1 MTDLTKGSSGQPSGA
16 APGAQRIGEP
26 RVEMRGIT
34 KSFGALDV
42 LRGVDLTVRRG
53 EVVGLVGDNGA
64 GKSTLM
70 KMLAGA
76 VTPDR
81 GEIRVDGAPLTG
93 TGPRAARAAGI
104 EMVYQDLALCNDVD
118 VAGNLFLGRELYR
131 PFSRRLDTKRMHEE
145 AAKDLATLHIRITDT
160 RRMVGAMS
168 GGQRQAIAIARAV
181 TFEPKV
187 LVLDEPTA
195 ALAAREVEMTLQLI
209 RDVSA
214 RGVSVVLITHRL
226 QDLFEVADRFVVLH
240 EGVNHRELAPAETDL
255 GGLVTAMMGK

>member
-1 MTDLTKGSSGQPSGA
+1 M
-16 APGAQRIGEP
+16 E
-26 RVEMRGIT
+26 GIR
-34 KSFGALDV
+34 KSFGAVEV
-42 LRGVDLTVRRG
+42 LRGMDLRIRPG

-76 VTPDR
+76 VIPDA
-81 GEIRVDGAPLTG
+81 GEIRVDGATLSG
-93 TGPRAARAAGI
+93 SGPRAARAAGI

-118 VAGNLFLGRELYR
+118 VAGNLFLGREIYHPL
-131 PFSRRLDTKRMHEE
+131 SRRLDHKRMHQE
-145 AAKDLATLHIRITDT
+145 AAQDLATLHIRIKDT
-160 RRMVGAMS
+160 RQLVANMS

-209 RDVSA
+209 RDVSS

-226 QDLFEVADRFVVLH
+226 QDLFEVADRFVVLY
-240 EGVNHRELAPAETDL
+240 EGVNHRELEPSETDL

>member
-1 MTDLTKGSSGQPSGA
+1 VTSDTREVSTA
-16 APGAQRIGEP
+16 
-26 RVEMRGIT
+26 RVEMRGIR

-42 LRGVDLTVRRG
+42 LQGVDLTVGRG

-76 VTPDR
+76 VIPDA
-81 GEIRVDGAPLTG
+81 GEIRVDGAALTG
-93 TGPRAARAAGI
+93 SGPRASRAAGI

-118 VAGNLFLGRELYR
+118 VAGNLFLGREIYHPLT
-131 PFSRRLDTKRMHEE
+131 RRLDHKRMHEE
-145 AAKDLATLHIRITDT
+145 AAQDLATLHIRISDT
-160 RRMVGAMS
+160 RQLVANMS

-209 RDVSA
+209 RDVSS

-226 QDLFEVADRFVVLH
+226 QDLFEVADRFVVLY
-240 EGVNHRELAPAETDL
+240 EGVNHRQLKPAETDL

>member
-1 MTDLTKGSSGQPSGA
+1 VTSETRDVSV
-16 APGAQRIGEP
+16 P
-26 RVEMRGIT
+26 RVEMRGIR
-34 KSFGALDV
+34 KSYGALDV
-42 LRGVDLTVRRG
+42 LQGVDLTVGRG

-76 VTPDR
+76 VIPDA
-81 GEIRVDGAPLTG
+81 GEIRVDGAALNG
-93 TGPRAARAAGI
+93 SGPRAARAAGI

-118 VAGNLFLGRELYR
+118 VAGNLFLGREIYHPL
-131 PFSRRLDTKRMHEE
+131 SRRLDHKRMHEE
-145 AAKDLATLHIRITDT
+145 AAEDLATLHIRIKDT
-160 RRMVGAMS
+160 RQLVANMS

-209 RDVSA
+209 RDVSS

-226 QDLFEVADRFVVLH
+226 QDLFEVADRFVVLY
-240 EGVNHRELAPAETDL
+240 EGVNHRELEPSETDL

>member
-1 MTDLTKGSSGQPSGA
+1 VISETRDVT
-16 APGAQRIGEP
+16 IP
-26 RVEMRGIT
+26 RVEMRGIRI
-34 KSFGALDV
+34 SFGAVDV
-42 LRGVDLTVRRG
+42 LRGVDLTVGRG

-76 VTPDR
+76 VLADS
-81 GEIRVDGAPLTG
+81 GEIRVDGAALTG
-93 TGPRAARAAGI
+93 AGPRAARAAGI

-118 VAGNLFLGRELYR
+118 VAGNLFLGREIYHR
-131 PFSRRLDTKRMHEE
+131 FSRRLDHNRMHEE
-145 AAKDLATLHIRITDT
+145 AAQDLATLHIRISDT
-160 RRMVGAMS
+160 RQLVANMS

-209 RDVSA
+209 RDVSS

-226 QDLFEVADRFVVLH
+226 QDLFEVADRFVVLY
-240 EGVNHRELAPAETDL
+240 EGVNHRELTPSETDL